1 MPIFYPGH
9 HAIRPASP
17 PPTIPPLDL
26 ETTLETK
33 TVLENQVA
41 AVTKRLAT
49 MGETLTVT
57 CACLDLACGRERD
70 AAMQDMCVTSRL
82 KKREVAVL
90 KHFNDESIPDAQFGV
105 ACQKMYRLNQ
115 IKRKYKR
122 TVTRKAV
129 KGLVT
134 HLKKRLRT
142 AESEWL
148 LARAVA

>member
-9 HAIRPASP
+9 YASRPASP
-17 PPTIPPLDL
+17 PPTILTLDP
-26 ETTLETK
+26 ETALETK
-33 TVLENQVA
+33 TVLENQVV

-70 AAMQDMCVTSRL
+70 TSMQDMCVYQRL
-82 KKREVAVL
+82 KKREVAVIEQ
-90 KHFNDESIPDAQFGV
+90 FNDETSSDAQFSV
-105 ACQKMYRLNQ
+105 ACRKIYRLNQ

-122 TVTRKAV
+122 TVTRKEV
-129 KGLVT
+129 KCMVT

-142 AESEWL
+142 AESDLL
-148 LARAVA
+148 LARALA